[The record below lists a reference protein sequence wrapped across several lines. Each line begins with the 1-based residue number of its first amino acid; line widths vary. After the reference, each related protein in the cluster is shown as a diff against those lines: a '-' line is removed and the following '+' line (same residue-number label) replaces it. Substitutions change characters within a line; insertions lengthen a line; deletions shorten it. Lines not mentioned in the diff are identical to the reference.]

1 MMTPFY
7 FLLHFPVLDPLT
19 RPRLRMHSGH
29 NTIYSADSN
38 VSLLKALKV
47 TNCTVFSSL
56 EGRRPVSFTTQRDS
70 MARQTLSTK
79 RVREFSE
86 SQFFGNWLT
95 LLVTLVLN
103 YIHHFQQ
110 ASNRPYP
117 TSLLHEEAYS
127 MTCKYGKE
135 ITLRKNL
142 WEHFASSPQTEF
154 HWESHWA
161 CPVAPFHSVS

>member
-7 FLLHFPVLDPLT
+7 FLLHFLVLDPLT

-29 NTIYSADSN
+29 NTIYSAASN

-56 EGRRPVSFTTQRDS
+56 EGRRPVSFTAQKDS
-70 MARQTLSTK
+70 MALQTLSTK
-79 RVREFSE
+79 WVREFSE
-86 SQFFGNWLT
+86 SQFFGNWLR

-110 ASNRPYP
+110 ASKRPYP
-117 TSLLHEEAYS
+117 TSLLHEQAYS
-127 MTCKYGKE
+127 MTRIKYKYGKD
-135 ITLRKNL
+135 ITLHKHL

-154 HWESHWA
+154 HSKSH
-161 CPVAPFHSVS
+161 